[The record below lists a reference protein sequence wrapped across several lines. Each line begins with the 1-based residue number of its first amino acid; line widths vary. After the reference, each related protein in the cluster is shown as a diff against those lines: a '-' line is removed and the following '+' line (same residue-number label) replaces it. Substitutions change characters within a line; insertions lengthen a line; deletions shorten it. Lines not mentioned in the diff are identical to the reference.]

1 MLAVVFSMQPVG
13 QILFSVEGLVV
24 LLKVGRNLKTEVDRE
39 VQAVICGQCLE
50 MIIAV
55 GAINSSPGISTSKS
69 LISSI
74 YIGRG

>member
-1 MLAVVFSMQPVG
+1 
-13 QILFSVEGLVV
+13 
-24 LLKVGRNLKTEVDRE
+24 
-39 VQAVICGQCLE
+39 